1 MNNNLETGPIR
12 PPSEAES
19 LLLRL
24 TRNCTWNKCAFCHIY
39 KGKEFSRR
47 TVEEI
52 KNEIDTIQK
61 ISDDL
66 KKISN
71 DLGRKGAID
80 REVLAKAVDKNISM
94 QDEIYRIGSWIYSG
108 AKTVFLQD
116 ANSMVMKTEDIVT
129 ILKYLKERFPSI
141 ERITTYARS
150 KTVSKKTLEEL
161 KDLKSAGLT
170 RLHIGMESGS
180 NKVLEMMS
188 KGVTADDHISAGQKA
203 MAAGFDLSVYFMP
216 GLGGKELSNE
226 NALETAKVINAIN
239 PTFIRIRTT
248 VPVPGTPLYQMMTE
262 KKWTPLSD
270 EDKVRELR
278 LLIENLDGITST
290 FLSDHIMNLLE
301 DLGGDFPQGKKDM
314 LMLIDDFLKMDKE
327 DKENF
332 IIGRR
337 LGYLRYLSD
346 YRKDKNISDIKKK
359 VLQQYSSID
368 EAVMQISLNYL

>member
-1 MNNNLETGPIR
+1 MNNSLETGPIR

-52 KNEIDTIQK
+52 KNEIDTIYLISNKLIK
-61 ISDDL
+61 ISHDF
-66 KKISN
+66 
-71 DLGRKGAID
+71 GRKGKID
-80 REVLAKAVDKNISM
+80 REVLAKAVEQNITM
-94 QDEIYRIGSWIYSG
+94 QEEYYRIGSWIYSG

-116 ANSMVMKTEDIVT
+116 ANSLVMKTEDVVT
-129 ILKYLKERFPSI
+129 ILKYLKEKFPSV

-161 KDLKSAGLT
+161 KDLRTAGLN

-180 NKVLEMMS
+180 DKVLEMMN
-188 KGVTADDHISAGQKA
+188 KGVKAEDHISAGQKA

-216 GLGGKELSNE
+216 GLGGKELSGE
-226 NALETAKVINAIN
+226 NALETAKVINAVN
-239 PTFIRIRTT
+239 PTFIRLRTT
-248 VPVPGTPLYQMMTE
+248 VPVPGTPLHRMMTD
-262 KKWTPLSD
+262 KTWTPLSD
-270 EDKVRELR
+270 EDKVREIR

-301 DLGGDFPQGKKDM
+301 DLGGDFPHGKKDM
-314 LMLIDDFLKMDKE
+314 LMLIDDFLGMDKE

-337 LGYLRYLSD
+337 LGYFRYLSD
-346 YRKDKNISDIKKK
+346 YKRDKNISDVKKQI
-359 VLQQYSSID
+359 LQKYSSLD
-368 EAVMQISLNYL
+368 EAVMQISLNFL

>member
-61 ISDDL
+61 ISDEIQ
-66 KKISN
+66 KISN
-71 DLGRKGAID
+71 ELGRKGAID
-80 REVLAKAVDKNISM
+80 RDVLAKAVEKNISM
-94 QDEIYRIGSWIYSG
+94 QDEYLRIGTWLYSG

-116 ANSMVMKTEDIVT
+116 ANSLVMKTADIVT
-129 ILKYLKERFPSI
+129 ILNYLKERFPSI

-161 KDLKSAGLT
+161 KGLNFAGLT
-170 RLHIGMESGS
+170 RLHIGLESGS
-180 NKVLEMMS
+180 DKVLEMMD

-216 GLGGKELSNE
+216 GLGGRELSDE
-226 NALETAKVINAIN
+226 HALESARVINAIN

-248 VPVPGTPLYQMMTE
+248 VPVPGTPLHQMMTE
-262 KKWTPLSD
+262 KKWTPLPD

-290 FLSDHIMNLLE
+290 FLSDHILNLLE
-301 DLGGDFPQGKKDM
+301 DLGGDFPHGKKDM
-314 LMLIDDFLKMDKE
+314 LMLIDDFLKMEKE

-337 LGYLRYLSD
+337 LGHFRYLSD
-346 YRKDKNISDIKKK
+346 YRRDKNIMDIKKQI
-359 VLQQYSSID
+359 LQRYSSID

>member
-1 MNNNLETGPIR
+1 MNNSLETGPIR

-80 REVLAKAVDKNISM
+80 REVLVKAVDKNISM

-180 NKVLEMMS
+180 DKVLEMMS
-188 KGVTADDHISAGQKA
+188 KGVTAEDHISAGQKA

-216 GLGGKELSNE
+216 GLGGRELSDE
-226 NALETAKVINAIN
+226 NALETARVINAIN

-248 VPVPGTPLYQMMTE
+248 VPVPGTPLHRMMTE

-346 YRKDKNISDIKKK
+346 YRRDKNISDIKKK

-368 EAVMQISLNYL
+368 EAVMQISLNFL

>member
-1 MNNNLETGPIR
+1 
-12 PPSEAES
+12 
-19 LLLRL
+19 
-24 TRNCTWNKCAFCHIY
+24 
-39 KGKEFSRR
+39 
-47 TVEEI
+47 
-52 KNEIDTIQK
+52 
-61 ISDDL
+61 
-66 KKISN
+66 
-71 DLGRKGAID
+71 
-80 REVLAKAVDKNISM
+80 
-94 QDEIYRIGSWIYSG
+94 
-108 AKTVFLQD
+108 
-116 ANSMVMKTEDIVT
+116 
-129 ILKYLKERFPSI
+129 
-141 ERITTYARS
+141 
-150 KTVSKKTLEEL
+150 
-161 KDLKSAGLT
+161 
-170 RLHIGMESGS
+170 
-180 NKVLEMMS
+180 VLEMMN
-188 KGVTADDHISAGQKA
+188 KGVTAEDHISAGQKA
-203 MAAGFDLSVYFMP
+203 MAAGFDLSVYYMP
-216 GLGGKELSNE
+216 GLGGRELSDE

-248 VPVPGTPLYQMMTE
+248 VPVPGTPLHRMMTE

-346 YRKDKNISDIKKK
+346 YRRDKNISDIKKK

-368 EAVMQISLNYL
+368 EAVMRISLNFL